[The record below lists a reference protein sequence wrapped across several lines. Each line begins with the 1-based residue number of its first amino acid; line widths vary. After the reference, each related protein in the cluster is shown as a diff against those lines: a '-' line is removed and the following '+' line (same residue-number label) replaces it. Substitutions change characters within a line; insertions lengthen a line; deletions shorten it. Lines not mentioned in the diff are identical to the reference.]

1 LDRSEGDF
9 QKPSLKRGK
18 TKVTEELSAPPP
30 LPNLGDASNQTNE
43 WYYVANGAR
52 QDPTK
57 AATIKDLLN
66 KKEIETDTQ
75 VWRKGMPEWKPLRE
89 SDLADLVAAEPPA
102 ISSHHIGNG
111 YVWTLALLPLVF
123 GVIEA
128 AVSAS
133 NQEAAARSLVLGFPY
148 HPSRGLPVQVP
159 VVINALL
166 GWLDDRRLK
175 QAGYGSRLTRV
186 TAVLFTPVYLFL
198 RAKRLKQRPYYAVAW
213 ILSMIVGF
221 LIYAG
226 VES

>member
-1 LDRSEGDF
+1 
-9 QKPSLKRGK
+9 
-18 TKVTEELSAPPP
+18 
-30 LPNLGDASNQTNE
+30 
-43 WYYVANGAR
+43 VATGAR
-52 QDPTK
+52 QGPTT
-57 AATIKDLLN
+57 ATTIRDLLR

-102 ISSHHIGNG
+102 ISSQHIGNG

-128 AVSAS
+128 TVSAS

-198 RAKRLKQRPYYAVAW
+198 RAKRLKQRPV
-213 ILSMIVGF
+213 LRSRLDPQHDSRLPDLRGRRK
-221 LIYAG
+221 LDRL
-226 VES
+226 

>member
-1 LDRSEGDF
+1 M
-9 QKPSLKRGK
+9 
-18 TKVTEELSAPPP
+18 TEELSAPPP
-30 LPNLGDASNQTNE
+30 LPNFGEANNPGPNE
-43 WYYVANGAR
+43 WYYVASGAR
-52 QDPTK
+52 QGPTT
-57 AATIKDLLN
+57 ATIIRDLLN
-66 KKEIETDTQ
+66 RKEIETDTQ

-102 ISSHHIGNG
+102 ISSQHIGNG
-111 YVWTLALLPLVF
+111 YVWTLALLPLLF

-133 NQEAAARSLVLGFPY
+133 NQEAAARSLLLGFPY
-148 HPSRGLPVQVP
+148 HPSRGLPFQVP
-159 VVINALL
+159 LVINALL

-198 RAKRLKQRPYYAVAW
+198 RAKRSKQRPYYAVAW

-221 LIYAG
+221 LIYAS